1 MTIANVPARP
11 RAATMRAVTTA
22 RGGAGQ
28 SASAATMRAVTRAW
42 SWGRN
47 PRRAAARGEPGYL
60 LAIPAVEGTLQ
71 TGARYGRQISTRK
84 RLPVVRGLETEWV
97 PSGKRAERPGRAT
110 PQRPVRSSA

>member
-28 SASAATMRAVTRAW
+28 SASAATMRAVTTARGGAGQSASAATMRAVTRARR
-42 SWGRN
+42 WGRN

-60 LAIPAVEGTLQ
+60 LANLQ
-71 TGARYGRQISTRK
+71 
-84 RLPVVRGLETEWV
+84 W
-97 PSGKRAERPGRAT
+97 RAHC
-110 PQRPVRSSA
+110 RPVRGTVDRTAREGGYRQCGA